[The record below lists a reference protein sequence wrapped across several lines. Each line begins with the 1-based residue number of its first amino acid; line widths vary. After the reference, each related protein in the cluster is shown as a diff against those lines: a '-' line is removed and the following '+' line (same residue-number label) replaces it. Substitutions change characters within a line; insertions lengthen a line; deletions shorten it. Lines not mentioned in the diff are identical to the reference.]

1 MALVVV
7 EALERERR
15 LLLAKL
21 RVLRRRLKG
30 FEERYGMEPGEFLER
45 FESGELGD
53 EEDYMVWWSLLRALR
68 SVEERLKRV
77 EEELQ
82 KLR

>member
-30 FEERYGMEPGEFLER
+30 FEERYGMEPAEFLER

-68 SVEERLKRV
+68 SIEERLKRV